1 MSTIF
6 IKSVKKGGKKR
17 RLILYP
23 EKIYTGIATL
33 VIGKEEVAPICSI
46 KGILTLIIDRII
58 DDNPSIG
65 ISSYFSNARILF
77 F

>member
-17 RLILYP
+17 MLILYP
-23 EKIYTGIATL
+23 EKRYTGIATL
-33 VIGKEEVAPICSI
+33 VIGKEEVIAICSI
-46 KGILTLIIDRII
+46 KGILFLIIELII

-65 ISSYFSNARILF
+65 ISSHFSNARILF

>member
-6 IKSVKKGGKKR
+6 IKTVKKEGKKR

-23 EKIYTGIATL
+23 EKRYTGIATL

-46 KGILTLIIDRII
+46 KGILTLIID
-58 DDNPSIG
+58 DNPSSG

>member
-23 EKIYTGIATL
+23 EKRYTGIATL
-33 VIGKEEVAPICSI
+33 VIGKEEVAPICSGSHQGTPV
-46 KGILTLIIDRII
+46 K
-58 DDNPSIG
+58 
-65 ISSYFSNARILF
+65 
-77 F
+77 